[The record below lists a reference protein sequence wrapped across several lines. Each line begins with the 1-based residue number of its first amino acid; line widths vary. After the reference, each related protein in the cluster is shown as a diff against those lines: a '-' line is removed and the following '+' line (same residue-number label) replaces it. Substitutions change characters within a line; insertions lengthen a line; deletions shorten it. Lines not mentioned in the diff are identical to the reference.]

1 MNLKEELNEKQYEA
15 VIDSSKYLRII
26 AGAGSGK
33 TRVLTYRIS
42 YLIENDICLPYE
54 ILAITFTNKVAK
66 EMKERAIKLL
76 DNKVEN
82 RDLNIYTFH
91 GFCSRFLR
99 SEINVLGIS
108 NNFIIIDDEDQK
120 NILKTIAVELGYKKS
135 DDIVKESLNFIGY
148 QKMKGNL
155 PSDVILSNKPKEK
168 DYLKFFEEYEKKKNS
183 MISLDFDDLLIYTI
197 KILKNYEDIRAKYI
211 RRYKHILID
220 EFQDTNNV
228 QYEIV
233 KLLTG
238 MNTSLYVVGDPDQT
252 IYTWRG
258 ADQKIILDI
267 EDDYYP
273 MKTII
278 LNENYR
284 STSKILNPANKLIGY
299 NKERVK
305 KDLFTSRK
313 DGNDVT
319 LKSFGTSDAEGV
331 FVANKILEL
340 KTMNKDFKY
349 SDVAV
354 LYRSS
359 YLSLPIEN
367 ALVRRAIPYKVY
379 GGLKFYSRKEVKDAL
394 AYFKIMINQKD
405 DVSFER
411 IINVPR
417 RKIGDVSIANL
428 KNEAHLA
435 NLSMIEYIKEIHLHN
450 TALKSNVINSLTE
463 LLSKVDETKDK
474 LIANYEAYSEVLWTF
489 LEEINYIEYL
499 EEDEDDGGDRVDNVT
514 ALIDDIRSYLKEN
527 PESSFIDYL
536 NNVSL
541 LSGQDD
547 IDSTNSI
554 SLMTVH
560 TAKGLEF
567 KYVFLIGLA
576 QGVFPNQRAIE
587 ERSNGLE
594 EERRLCYV
602 AFTRAKDE
610 LFVTYNMSYNYST
623 GMPNSASQFIKES
636 EIKGK
641 EIGNSYVGNDRLYK
655 FNYNS
660 VFESKVS
667 KQENKINKS
676 SNTINISN
684 NNNITWFVGDI
695 AIHKMF
701 GEGKVIDVK
710 DGIITVDFKDFGKKK
725 LLGNHPTLSKKEGG
739 NEA

>member
-15 VIDSSKYLRII
+15 VVDSNRYLRII

-42 YLIENDICLPYE
+42 YLIENHICQPYE

-76 DNKVEN
+76 ENKVNNKE
-82 RDLNIYTFH
+82 LNIFTFH
-91 GFCSRFLR
+91 GFCARFLR
-99 SEINVLGIS
+99 AEIDVLGIS
-108 NNFIIIDDEDQK
+108 TSFIIMDDEDQK
-120 NILKTIAVELGYKKS
+120 NLLKTVAVELGYKKS
-135 DDIVKESLNFIGY
+135 DDIVNDARNYISYN
-148 QKMKGNL
+148 KMKGYL
-155 PSDVILSNKPKEK
+155 PSDIKNTYNAKEK
-168 DYLKFFEEYEKKKNS
+168 ELLKFFEEYEKKKNG

-197 KILKNYEDIRAKYI
+197 KILKNYEDIKEKYN

-233 KLLTG
+233 RLLSG
-238 MNTSLYVVGDPDQT
+238 NNTYLYVVGDPDQT

-258 ADQKIILDI
+258 ADQRIILDI
-267 EDDYYP
+267 EDDYFP

-284 STSKILNPANKLIGY
+284 STTKILEPSNKLIAY

-313 DGNDVT
+313 DGKEVYV
-319 LKSFGTSDAEGV
+319 KSFGNTDAEGN
-331 FVANKILEL
+331 FVAEKIIEL
-340 KTMNKDFKY
+340 KTLNKDFKY

-359 YLSLPIEN
+359 YLSLAIEN
-367 ALVRRAIPYKVY
+367 ALVRKSIPYKVY
-379 GGLKFYSRKEVKDAL
+379 GGIKFYSRKEVKDAL

-405 DVSFER
+405 DISFER

-428 KNEAHLA
+428 KKEANEA
-435 NLSMIEYIKEIHLHN
+435 NLSMIEYIKEIHLH
-450 TALKSNVINSLTE
+450 TTSLKNNVVSSLSNLIK
-463 LLSKVDETKDK
+463 KVDETKDK
-474 LIANYEAYSEVLWTF
+474 LIANYEAYSEVLHSF
-489 LEEINYIEYL
+489 LDDIGYIEFL
-499 EEDEDDGGDRVDNVT
+499 EEDEDEGGDRVDNVN
-514 ALIDDIRSYLKEN
+514 ALIDDIRNYLKEN
-527 PESSFIDYL
+527 PESSFVDYL

-547 IDSTNSI
+547 IDATNSVN
-554 SLMTVH
+554 LMTVH

-567 KYVFLIGLA
+567 KYVFVISLA
-576 QGVFPNQRAIE
+576 QGVFPNQRAMD
-587 ERSNGLE
+587 ERNDGLE

-610 LFVTYNMSYNYST
+610 LFVSYNTSYNYAR
-623 GMPNSASQFIKES
+623 GLPNEPSQFIKEAG
-636 EIKGK
+636 INRMNY
-641 EIGNSYVGNDRLYK
+641 GNSFTSNERLYK
-655 FNYNS
+655 YNFNS
-660 VFESKVS
+660 SFEKKV
-667 KQENKINKS
+667 NKMESGITKS
-676 SNTINISN
+676 TNTIDLSAK
-684 NNNITWFVGDI
+684 NNINWEIGDI
-695 AIHKMF
+695 AIHKAF
-701 GEGKVIDVK
+701 GEGKVIEVCN
-710 DGIITVDFKDFGKKK
+710 GILTIEFKDFGKKK

-739 NEA
+739 AA

>member
-15 VIDSSKYLRII
+15 VVDSSKYLRII

-42 YLIENDICLPYE
+42 YLIENNICLPYE

-99 SEINVLGIS
+99 SEISVLGIS

-135 DDIVKESLNFIGY
+135 DDIVKDSLNYIGY

-155 PSDVILSNKPKEK
+155 HSDVILSNNPKEK
-168 DYLKFFEEYEKKKNS
+168 DLLKFFEEYEKKKNS

-238 MNTSLYVVGDPDQT
+238 INTSLYVVGDPDQT

-284 STSKILNPANKLIGY
+284 STSKILEPANKLIAN

-313 DGNDVT
+313 DGKDVNIKT
-319 LKSFGTSDAEGV
+319 FGTTDAEGV
-331 FVANKILEL
+331 FVASKILEL
-340 KTMNKDFKY
+340 KTMYKDFKY
-349 SDVAV
+349 SDVAI

-450 TALKSNVINSLTE
+450 TVLKSNVITSLSD
-463 LLSKVDETKDK
+463 LLKKIDETKDK
-474 LIANYEAYSEVLWTF
+474 LIANYEAYSEVLWSF
-489 LEEINYIEYL
+489 LEDIGYISYL
-499 EEDEDDGGDRVDNVT
+499 EEDEEDGGDRVDNVT

-547 IDSTNSI
+547 IDSTNTI

-576 QGVFPNQRAIE
+576 QGVFPNQRAME
-587 ERSNGLE
+587 ERIDGLE

-610 LFVTYNMSYNYST
+610 LFVSYNTSYNYST
-623 GMPNSASQFIKES
+623 GMPNRASQFIGEAG
-636 EIKGK
+636 IKGK
-641 EIGNSYVGNDRLYK
+641 DIGNSYVGNDRLYK
-655 FNYNS
+655 FNFNS
-660 VFESKVS
+660 AFESKVN

-676 SNTINISN
+676 VNTINISN

-695 AIHKMF
+695 AIHKAF

-739 NEA
+739 NNA